1 MKDFAYTG
9 SMKELLKE
17 LEGRNIEDLL
27 IEEPSLEELFMHY
40 YESEDK
46 QV

>member
-1 MKDFAYTG
+1 MRAAR
-9 SMKELLKE
+9 ELLKE

-46 QV
+46 QI